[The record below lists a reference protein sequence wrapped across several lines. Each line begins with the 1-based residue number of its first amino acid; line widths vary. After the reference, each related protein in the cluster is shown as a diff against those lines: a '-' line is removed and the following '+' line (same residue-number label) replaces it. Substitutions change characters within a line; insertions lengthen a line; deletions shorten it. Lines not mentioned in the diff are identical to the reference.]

1 MKTKIC
7 MLTLLFLLMA
17 AIPLV
22 LAVKSAKIAPSA
34 PQSLTDENAAIC
46 AAAALC
52 DENSTEEAIKAAVI
66 LVKTNFSAGET
77 VKADVNNSNK
87 ELIEKV
93 AAVYHSNKEILTYRG
108 KAAAIPFSE
117 CSNGFTE
124 KGEAEYIEAV
134 ASPWDCFNKGYRAD
148 LICRGVSIS
157 GIKTL
162 CGMGLSAEEALKW
175 YLPELAI
182 G

>member
-1 MKTKIC
+1 MKAKIC

-17 AIPLV
+17 VIPLV
-22 LAVKSAKIAPSA
+22 LAIQTVKNAPSA
-34 PQSLTDENAAIC
+34 PRDPTDESAAVS

-52 DENSTEEAIKAAVI
+52 DENSGEEVIKAAVI
-66 LVKTNFSAGET
+66 LVKTNFLAGEA
-77 VKADVNNSNK
+77 VKTEDDNSK
-87 ELIEKV
+87 EELIERV

-108 KAAAIPFSE
+108 KAVAVPFSE

-124 KGEAEYIEAV
+124 KGEAEYIKAV
-134 ASPWDCFNKGYRAD
+134 ASPWDCFNKEYRAD

>member
-1 MKTKIC
+1 MKAKIC

-22 LAVKSAKIAPSA
+22 LAVNSAKNEPSA
-34 PQSLTDENAAIC
+34 PQSTTDENAAIS

-52 DENSTEEAIKAAVI
+52 GESCGEEAIKAAVI
-66 LVKTNFSAGET
+66 LVKTNLSAGEI
-77 VKADVNNSNK
+77 VKASDNNSDK
-87 ELIEKV
+87 ELIERV

-108 KAAAIPFSE
+108 KAVPIPFSE

-124 KGEAEYIEAV
+124 KGEAEYIKAV
-134 ASPWDCFNKGYRAD
+134 ASPWDCFNKEYRAD

-175 YLPELAI
+175 YLPELSI